1 MMGDIVNINDTTD
14 VQLLERFKRL
24 EDIIPECMKGVL
36 VNPFIQHIR
45 DNGEVSISLVEFLNH
60 SEFLELLTPGL
71 LLISKELFDKKAD
84 TEWYKIMLSIIEEKD
99 DIEAFCENLPLCV
112 EMNIDC
118 EIVRDMV
125 EKSNSVSDM
134 TTALAMYAREHRKDK
149 AEQKT
154 ETNSG
159 GGLPNEYYIDLCRQQ
174 ENFISQ
180 LMAQIEELKHKEKEL
195 SHGLEEAT
203 FHSEFASINVEERCK
218 ELEMKCEELEKQR
231 AELQAMYDKCDT
243 EKTSVIQ
250 KSDEEKKALSDQ
262 IEQLENNVECLKMD
276 MESIEKQLQNAL
288 KNRQAL
294 HKSYIEEKRTSMRYK
309 VKADKLESQITD
321 ISETKA
327 KCESLERTVL
337 SLEEEKAQLDGKV
350 EEALANAEQLR
361 LSNNQQE
368 STIRELNDTLIEK
381 DNEIARLMAQI
392 KDFEERLSNSSVGVN
407 PSVVAAPTWSQQA
420 LVGNDTLLQEAIMEE
435 EVEEA
440 KEFPDS
446 QMISFESGVQSVK
459 RKSNWFTNL
468 IAQHSKK
475 AFLKNDRQDQE
486 SMIFIKMM
494 EMRYSTEKMQKVRSS
509 LSENIPCFDLYKLI
523 CGDPSIEELDA
534 FFSKYSQSDAAF
546 A

>member
-71 LLISKELFDKKAD
+71 LLTSKELFDKKAD

-99 DIEAFCENLPLCV
+99 DVEAFCENLPLCV
-112 EMNIDC
+112 EMNIDF

-149 AEQKT
+149 TEQKT

-159 GGLPNEYYIDLCRQQ
+159 GGLPDEYYMDLCRQQ

-250 KSDEEKKALSDQ
+250 KSDEEIKALSDQ
-262 IEQLENNVECLKMD
+262 VEQLENNVECLKMD

-392 KDFEERLSNSSVGVN
+392 KDFEERLSNSSVGAN
-407 PSVVAAPTWSQQA
+407 PSVVAAPTWPQQA
-420 LVGNDTLLQEAIMEE
+420 LVGNDTLLQEPIMEE
-435 EVEEA
+435 EVEEV

-509 LSENIPCFDLYKLI
+509 LSESVPCFDLYKLI

>member
-71 LLISKELFDKKAD
+71 LLTSKELFDKKAD

-99 DIEAFCENLPLCV
+99 DVEAFCENLPLCV

-134 TTALAMYAREHRKDK
+134 TTALAMYVKEHRKDK
-149 AEQKT
+149 TEQKT

-159 GGLPNEYYIDLCRQQ
+159 GGMPNEYYMDLCRQQ

-180 LMAQIEELKHKEKEL
+180 LMAQIEELKHKEKM
-195 SHGLEEAT
+195 
-203 FHSEFASINVEERCK
+203 N
-218 ELEMKCEELEKQR
+218 
-231 AELQAMYDKCDT
+231 
-243 EKTSVIQ
+243 
-250 KSDEEKKALSDQ
+250 
-262 IEQLENNVECLKMD
+262 

-288 KNRQAL
+288 KNRQVL

-321 ISETKA
+321 ISETRA
-327 KCESLERTVL
+327 KCESLERTVV
-337 SLEEEKAQLDGKV
+337 SLEEEKAQLEGKA
-350 EEALANAEQLR
+350 EEALTDAEQLR

-381 DNEIARLMAQI
+381 ENEIARLMAQI
-392 KDFEERLSNSSVGVN
+392 KDFEEQLSNSSVGVN

-420 LVGNDTLLQEAIMEE
+420 LVGNDTLLQEPIMEE
-435 EVEEA
+435 EVEEV

-509 LSENIPCFDLYKLI
+509 LSESVPCFDLYKLI